1 MDGDGFS
8 VISLTSLGSSISH
21 RLLSSAEELNE
32 LNGTLESPDE
42 RLSSF
47 ANRLYQ
53 LHQHVGYLETALNNA
68 SAISG
73 RFQTTLSQSLGSCD
87 VVNTV
92 LNKQVMRL
100 QAETLGLLDEVFL
113 VVYSD
118 ALLAYTRLFAFF
130 VKVLSL

>member
-21 RLLSSAEELNE
+21 RILSSAEELNE
-32 LNGTLESPDE
+32 LNTALQVPDE

-47 ANRLYQ
+47 ATRLYQ
-53 LHQHVGYLETALNNA
+53 LHQHVGVLETALNSA

-73 RFQTTLSQSLGSCD
+73 RLQTTISHSLGSCD
-87 VVNTV
+87 VVATV
-92 LNKQVMRL
+92 LNKQIMRL
-100 QAETLGLLDEVFL
+100 QAETLPLLDEVFL

-118 ALLAYTRLFAFF
+118 AVVAFSRLFAFF
-130 VKVLSL
+130 AKVLSM